1 MLYNPKAQRSASV
14 TSLAPRAMSGR
25 RLNRLVKK
33 GSPRDRANLALDL
46 ERGAVQLI
54 RTTRAQAAA
63 LTKASTGY
71 IGTLARLSED
81 ERRPSVAVCIML
93 DHSCQVQRRL
103 LAERSDDLY
112 ETPTVA
118 VEALLREERLPHR
131 LWEPAC
137 GRGAIVRPLRA
148 AGH

>member
-1 MLYNPKAQRSASV
+1 MFYNPKTQRSASV
-14 TSLAPRAMSGR
+14 TPRTPRTPRALSGR
-25 RLNRLVKK
+25 RLNHLVRK

-81 ERRPSVAVCIML
+81 ERRRVARGETSISRLHSYWQLTDNEL
-93 DHSCQVQRRL
+93 DRLVERCGAVARSSARHSASAPADNGVVMA
-103 LAERSDDLY
+103 AE
-112 ETPTVA
+112 
-118 VEALLREERLPHR
+118 
-131 LWEPAC
+131 
-137 GRGAIVRPLRA
+137 
-148 AGH
+148 

>member
-33 GSPRDRANLALDL
+33 GSPRDRASLALDL

-54 RTTRAQAAA
+54 RTTRAQAAV

-81 ERRPSVAVCIML
+81 ERRQVARGETSISHLLKLSRLHNGRRDL
-93 DHSCQVQRRL
+93 DAGIDRFIQRVGVERVWAAIERYTQPGL
-103 LAERSDDLY
+103 FPAE
-112 ETPTVA
+112 
-118 VEALLREERLPHR
+118 
-131 LWEPAC
+131 
-137 GRGAIVRPLRA
+137 
-148 AGH
+148 

>member
-1 MLYNPKAQRSASV
+1 MLYKLETRNSASV
-14 TSLAPRAMSGR
+14 TPLTPRAMSGR

-33 GSPRDRANLALDL
+33 GSPIDRASLALDL

-81 ERRPSVAVCIML
+81 ERRRVARGETSISRLHAHWQLTDNELDRLVERCGADAFWRALDRATTPSCN
-93 DHSCQVQRRL
+93 DQR
-103 LAERSDDLY
+103 
-112 ETPTVA
+112 
-118 VEALLREERLPHR
+118 
-131 LWEPAC
+131 
-137 GRGAIVRPLRA
+137 
-148 AGH
+148 